1 MWQLILQQTRHRSG
15 RAAAMV
21 AGILVAAVS
30 FSLLTAATNTQAAQV
45 TGTVQK
51 NLRPAYDI
59 LARPKGSETS
69 LEQSQG
75 LVEDNY
81 LSGIFGGITM
91 AQYQAIKR
99 IPGVEIAAPI
109 AMVGYVLETVP
120 IVVDVTAALD
130 GTAAQVLTVRDT
142 RVSDRGLTQFPG
154 LSVGYVYVTPDPLK
168 SQIQPGESFQVG
180 PGLTIGDTETM
191 PGGGTIEVCQEN
203 TESPPAPSP
212 FAYNQTGVAFCY
224 SEGNGFGH
232 LSALPSGHVGAVV
245 WITFPFLLAAID
257 PQAEQQLAGLGSA
270 VVQGRYLTATDGPTT
285 TTGPPQDN
293 LAPYTEVPVLATTD
307 PYDDDQ
313 DTITVSQLP
322 AAAVNLVR
330 AGLSPAQLAAAL
342 AAEPATPVMH
352 TTLTSSATYGALLN
366 ELRTVGAGVG
376 EYYTSDPVQYRE
388 LSGGVLS
395 PVPMTNPDSVWS
407 ETYGGGFYTVPLDSE
422 DVGFRKLEENIA
434 PYQGMTTLAP
444 ALVSVGEFDP
454 SKLPGFNALSAVP
467 LETYYPPT
475 ATGANA
481 ASRQALGDQPLLP
494 DANVAGYLQEPPL
507 MLTNLNSLSAF
518 KAGFPEGD
526 WAAPISSV
534 RVRVG
539 AVHGTV
545 KQQLAQIASVAAA
558 IQKATGLQVDITA
571 GSSPTTETIALPA
584 GKYGRPALLLDENW
598 VKKAVALVIV
608 SAIDQKSV
616 ALFVLILLVTALFLV
631 NGSIAAVRTR
641 RREIGVLRCLG
652 WRRPAVFRLIL
663 GELLFLGAFAG
674 LLGTGIS
681 SAVITGF
688 RLDLPLWRVVLIT
701 PVAVLLAGAAG
712 LIPAWLATRGEPLDA
727 VQPAVVTPRRRARPV
742 RRLVSL
748 ARSNLLRRPSR
759 AALAAV
765 ALGVGIA
772 ALTVLLGIDLAFSQ
786 QVRGSLL
793 GNFVSGEVRGV
804 DYLSAALAVLLGAA
818 SVADVLYLN
827 LRERAPE
834 LAALSATGWRP
845 RHLTRI
851 ALYEG
856 TGIGLAGSLV
866 GAITGLAITWALGG
880 SPLALLAAAAI
891 ATASGVALATGASGV
906 VVAGVARQSISAAV
920 AEE

>member
-1 MWQLILQQTRHRSG
+1 MI
-15 RAAAMV
+15 
-21 AGILVAAVS
+21 AGILAAAVS
-30 FSLLTAATNTQAAQV
+30 FSLLTAASNTQTAQV

-51 NLRPAYDI
+51 NLRAAYDI
-59 LARPKGSETS
+59 LVRPEGSETAV
-69 LEQSQG
+69 EKSQG

-91 AQYQAIKR
+91 AQYQAIKK

-109 AMVGYVLETVP
+109 AMIGYVLETVP

-130 GTAAQVLTVRDT
+130 GTTPQVLTVTDT
-142 RVSDRGLTQFPG
+142 RVSDRGLTRFPE

-168 SQIQPGESFQVG
+168 SQIQSGQSFQVG
-180 PGLTIGDTETM
+180 PGLTIGDTETL
-191 PGGGTIEVCQEN
+191 PGGGTVTVCQEN

-257 PQAEQQLAGLGSA
+257 PQVEQQLVGLGSA
-270 VVQGRYLTATDGPTT
+270 VVQGRYLTAADAPTT

-313 DTITVSQLP
+313 DTISVSRLP
-322 AAAVNLVR
+322 GAAVNLVR
-330 AGLSPAQLAAAL
+330 GGLTPAQLATAL

-352 TTLTSSATYGALLN
+352 TTLTSSAEYGDLLN
-366 ELRTVGAGVG
+366 ELGTVGVGVG

-395 PVPMTNPDSVWS
+395 PLPVTNPDSVWS
-407 ETYGGGFYTVPLDSE
+407 ETYGGGFYTVPLDNE

-434 PYQGMTTLAP
+434 PYQGTTTLAP

-454 SKLPGFNALSAVP
+454 SKLPGFNPLAAVP

-481 ASRQALGDQPLLP
+481 ASRQALSDQPLLP

-518 KAGFPEGD
+518 KAGFPDGD
-526 WAAPISSV
+526 WSAPISSV

-539 AVHGTV
+539 GLHGTV
-545 KQQLAQIASVAAA
+545 TQELAEVAAVAAA

-584 GKYGRPALLLDENW
+584 GKYGRPSLMLDENW

-608 SAIDQKSV
+608 SALDQKSV
-616 ALFVLILLVTALFLV
+616 ALFVLILLVTALFLA

-641 RREIGVLRCLG
+641 RREIGVLRCMG
-652 WRRPAVFRLIL
+652 WPRHAVFRLIL
-663 GELLFLGAFAG
+663 GELLLLGAAAG
-674 LLGTGIS
+674 LAGTGIS
-681 SAVITGF
+681 AAVIAG
-688 RLDLPLWRVVLIT
+688 LHLQLPLWRVLLIT
-701 PVAVLLAGAAG
+701 PVAVALAGAAG
-712 LIPAWLATRGEPLDA
+712 LIPAWLATRGEPMDA
-727 VQPAVVTPRRRARPV
+727 VQPVASPPRRRARPV
-742 RRLVSL
+742 RRLLGL
-748 ARSNLLRRPSR
+748 ALSNLRRRPAR
-759 AALAAV
+759 AVLAGV
-765 ALGVGIA
+765 ALGVGVA
-772 ALTVLLGIDLAFSQ
+772 ALTVLLGIQLAFSQ
-786 QVRGSLL
+786 QVTGSLL

-804 DYLSAALAVLLGAA
+804 DYLSAGLAVILGAA

-827 LRERAPE
+827 LRERRPE
-834 LAALSATGWRP
+834 FAALAATGWQRG
-845 RHLTRI
+845 HLARV

-856 TGIGLAGSLV
+856 TAIGLLGSLV
-866 GAITGLAITWALGG
+866 GGLAGMGITAALGG
-880 SPLALLAAAAI
+880 SPLALLAAAAV
-891 ATASGVALATGASGV
+891 AVAGGTMLTLAASGAVVTAASGQPI
-906 VVAGVARQSISAAV
+906 AAAV